1 MVAPIHNFDPKWVKK
16 KAWPPWK
23 TPQNG
28 LYVFCQH
35 KNKTLFPHI
44 ARRINEAAMGGAG
57 AEYLIFM
64 ASVVHWI
71 EKSLSRGRPEFVSFF
86 KIYFRGSNKKQR
98 SCDGR
103 GGAQRPVWLGNEP
116 KKTGALSAR
125 ARTRG
130 QNPLV
135 SYISW
140 IFLVRSVLPI
150 HAGDFGASIYWRNDK
165 RDVPVRSVFPIR

>member
-1 MVAPIHNFDPKWVKK
+1 MGKK
-16 KAWPPWK
+16 KARPPRK

-44 ARRINEAAMGGAG
+44 AKRINEAAIGGAG
-57 AEYLIFM
+57 AEYLIF
-64 ASVVHWI
+64 H
-71 EKSLSRGRPEFVSFF
+71 SLFGPLGSRSLIVFY
-86 KIYFRGSNKKQR
+86 IYFRGQNKKQR

-103 GGAQRPVWLGNEP
+103 GGAQRPVWLDNEP
-116 KKTGALSAR
+116 KKTGARSAR

-135 SYISW
+135 NH
-140 IFLVRSVLPI
+140 IFI
-150 HAGDFGASIYWRNDK
+150 
-165 RDVPVRSVFPIR
+165 